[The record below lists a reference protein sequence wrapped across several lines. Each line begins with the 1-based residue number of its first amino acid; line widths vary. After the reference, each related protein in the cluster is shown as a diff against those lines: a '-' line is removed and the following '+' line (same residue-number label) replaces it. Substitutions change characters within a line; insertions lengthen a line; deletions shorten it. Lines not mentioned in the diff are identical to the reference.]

1 MKLNGKVA
9 IVTGGAR
16 GIGIAIARALGK
28 EGAKVAIGSR
38 TAKEVAGAKAALEAE
53 GIDVFARPLD
63 ITKADDAKA
72 FVDEVVARFG
82 TVDVLV
88 NNAGVGGAIG
98 LLEECDLEEWHRTI
112 EINVFGTMH
121 MCRAV
126 LPIMRKKKSGKIVN
140 LAGGGVGGPAV
151 ATRLSAYT
159 TSKAATVQLTE
170 ALAKEVAD
178 ANIQVNVISPGAV
191 VTEMTAAFVAAGP
204 EKAGKELYERT
215 LQQRQ
220 SGGESPEIAARMVVW
235 LASDAS
241 TLTGKMLSAKWDKPE
256 EIDQRAAN
264 ASSLYAL
271 RRIDQALF
279 AEVPRK

>member
-1 MKLNGKVA
+1 MKLTGKVVV
-9 IVTGGAR
+9 VTGGSR
-16 GIGIAIARALGK
+16 GIGFAIARALGR

-38 TAKEVAGAKAALEAE
+38 TAKEVDEAKAKLEADAIE
-53 GIDVFARPLD
+53 VLARPLD
-63 ITKADDAKA
+63 VTNLEDVTA
-72 FVDEVVARFG
+72 FVGAVVARFG

-98 LLEECDLEEWHRTI
+98 LLEECDPREWMRTI
-112 EINVFGTMH
+112 EINVFGTMNA
-121 MCRAV
+121 CRAV
-126 LPIMRKKKSGKIVN
+126 LPIMRKNRRGKIVN

-170 ALAKEVAD
+170 ALAKEVSD
-178 ANIQVNVISPGAV
+178 ANIQVNAISPGAV

-220 SGGESPEIAARMVVW
+220 SGGESPEIAARLVVW

-241 TLTGKMLSAKWDKPE
+241 TLTGKMLSAKWDKVE
-256 EIDQRAAN
+256 EIDQAAAN
-264 ASSLYAL
+264 RSSLFTL
-271 RRIDQALF
+271 RRIDNALF
-279 AEVPRK
+279 AEVPKK